1 MTPSPDAER
10 GKRDGR
16 PRTGEEKNVL
26 TRLLRQERAVAAL
39 ARRALAG
46 AEVRAFT
53 GEVVATVAQV
63 LEVEYC
69 HVLELTSEEDAL
81 LLTAGAGWEEGL
93 IDHATVEAG
102 DHTLTGHTLSSAQ
115 PVIVDDL
122 TSETRF
128 SASPLLLESGVTS
141 GISVCLGSLN
151 QPWGVLGVCATQP
164 RSFSEDAVHF
174 VQAVADVLTDASRR
188 QEVEQRLR
196 DSERRYRS
204 LIQTIPAAICVYD
217 VDGRVTVSNAAARE
231 LLGPL
236 DEASSSKSSSECEC
250 RLLWEDGTAIPA
262 DAYPVNRVLTT
273 GRPVRNLVVGV
284 ENPTVDHRRWA
295 VLNADPVLDDRGDV
309 QAAAVSFLDVT
320 EQRRAEESL
329 RRRSH
334 QLALLNQ
341 VSRTFGSTLDLDEV
355 LATILDEMR
364 DLLGVTG
371 GSIWLRDP
379 QTGDLACRQATGPDS
394 EEVRRWRLE
403 PGQGLVGWTTSHGE
417 TLIVQDAQADERHVG
432 KLGEQIG
439 LSLRSIASVPL
450 QVKGRIIGTLQ
461 AVDTQAERF
470 GPDDLKLLEP
480 LAASAAIAIENARL
494 YERAREEIVERRQA
508 QEALQAS
515 LREKESLLQEIH
527 HRVKNNLQVMTS
539 LLRLQCQ
546 FTEDPGIQ
554 QALAANRDRI
564 QSMALVHE
572 HLYQSPDL
580 ARINL
585 ADYLRR
591 YVPYLTRAY
600 HEHARRIRVGIDAE
614 DTFLDI
620 DHAVPCG
627 LLINELVSNAL
638 KHAFPNERA
647 GEIRVGARTENGQTV
662 LSVSDDG
669 VGLPA
674 DVDFRRPRSLGL
686 QLVNTLVEQLN
697 GTITLDDH
705 QGTTFEVAFPAR

>member
-1 MTPSPDAER
+1 MLER
-10 GKRDGR
+10 RLQR
-16 PRTGEEKNVL
+16 EK
-26 TRLLRQERAVAAL
+26 AVATL
-39 ARRALAG
+39 AQRALKG
-46 AEVRAFT
+46 ADMQAFI
-53 GEVVATVAQV
+53 GEAVATVARV
-63 LEVEYC
+63 LAADYC
-69 HVLELTSEEDAL
+69 HVFELTSEGDAL

-93 IDHATVEAG
+93 IGHTTVEAS
-102 DHTLTGHTLSSAQ
+102 DHSSVSYTLSAGE
-115 PVIVDDL
+115 PVIVDNL

-128 SASPLLLESGVTS
+128 NPSPLLLESGVVS
-141 GISVCLGSLN
+141 GVTTPLGNSD

-164 RSFSEDAVHF
+164 RTFSEGGVCF
-174 VQAVADVLTDASRR
+174 VQAVADVITDASRR
-188 QEVEQRLR
+188 HRLEERLR
-196 DSERRYRS
+196 ESERRHRS
-204 LIQTIPAAICVYD
+204 LIETIPAAVVVHD
-217 VDGRVTVSNAAARE
+217 ADGRVTVSNAAARE

-236 DEASSSKSSSECEC
+236 EETFSCKLSSERAC
-250 RLLWEDGTAIPA
+250 RLLREDGTAIRA
-262 DAYPVNRVLTT
+262 GAYPANRVLTT
-273 GRPVRNLVVGV
+273 GDPVRNLVVGV
-284 ENPTVDHRRWA
+284 ENPAMGPLRWA
-295 VLNADPVLDDRGDV
+295 VVNADPVLDDRGGV
-309 QAAAVSFLDVT
+309 QGAVVTFLDIT
-320 EQRRAEESL
+320 ERRHVEESL
-329 RRRSH
+329 RRRTH

-364 DLLGVTG
+364 ELLGVTG

-379 QTGDLACRQATGPDS
+379 QTGDLVCRQATGPDR
-394 EEVRRWRLE
+394 EEVRRWRLA

-450 QVKGRIIGTLQ
+450 QVKGRVIGTLQ

-494 YERAREEIVERRQA
+494 YERAQEEITERREA

-515 LREKESLLQEIH
+515 LREKKTLLQEIH

-546 FTEDPGIQ
+546 FTADPQIQ

-591 YVPYLTRAY
+591 YVPYLTRVYRQQA
-600 HEHARRIRVGIDAE
+600 HHVAVRLDARDA
-614 DTFLDI
+614 FLDI

-627 LLINELVSNAL
+627 LLVHELVSNAL
-638 KHAFPNERA
+638 KHAFPDGRA
-647 GEIRVGARTENGQTV
+647 GEIRVEVRTENGQTK

-669 VGLPA
+669 AGLPEA
-674 DVDFRRPRSLGL
+674 VDFRRAKSLGL
-686 QLVNTLVEQLN
+686 QLVNTLVKQLK
-697 GTITLDDH
+697 GTINLDSR
-705 QGTTFEVAFPAR
+705 QGTAFEVIFPAQ